1 MTPPSNRIAAYR
13 DEIGIQGGGSL
24 VVVMDLFEI
33 TPAPR
38 AGLFLERYRLSWIAF
53 LVDDPDRR
61 VLMDSHAPMG
71 LHYHLDSGP
80 QVLVDLKTIEDALT
94 FFEQKVIE
102 HFGALEGGIYENF
115 HV

>member
-1 MTPPSNRIAAYR
+1 MTPSNCIAAYR
-13 DEIGIQGGGSL
+13 DEIEIKGGGSL
-24 VVVMDLFEI
+24 IVVMDLFEI

-53 LVDDPDRR
+53 LADDPDRR
-61 VLMDSHAPMG
+61 VLMDSHIPVG
-71 LHYHLDSGP
+71 LHFHLDSGP
-80 QVLVDLKTIEDALT
+80 QVSVEVKTLEEALT

-102 HFGALEGGIYENF
+102 HFGPLEGGIYENF